1 MGKPRFELENIWR
14 YDQYDYAMMD
24 ICTFFQCVSC
34 RKKIPCPGTENCTR
48 INISSRY
55 GRLITILVGNGMGMV
70 LPILPYFPSLKVQL
84 SVAYIVTEC
93 LRSKKESY
101 KTVQCQWAE
110 TWNRLE
116 LVQAIFQAHQT
127 TGEAEFILVDM
138 FTSRVFTYAGLDNCR
153 LESFA
158 PLLLEYVAPSAIS
171 IGVGTTVTTFS
182 GDEIKKCHRVAVPLV
197 SQEMHNSAFFHGS
210 PLHSAVSSRRKC
222 RSCFFLRFLH
232 KWILALAEHLKS
244 PRVTSCLL

>member
-1 MGKPRFELENIWR
+1 MGKPRFELEYIWR

-138 FTSRVFTYAGLDNCR
+138 FTSRVFTSAGLDNCR

-158 PLLLEYVAPSAIS
+158 PLPLEYVAPSAIS
-171 IGVGTTVTTFS
+171 IGTWHHCHY
-182 GDEIKKCHRVAVPLV
+182 IHWRRNKKVP
-197 SQEMHNSAFFHGS
+197 
-210 PLHSAVSSRRKC
+210 SSRCPTGVPRNAQL
-222 RSCFFLRFLH
+222 SLFPQVS
-232 KWILALAEHLKS
+232 LAFGGQL
-244 PRVTSCLL
+244 